1 MVDTIYIQ
9 EVSMK
14 RVPIILSSIRKP
26 ILLED
31 DTWYPV
37 YGFELAYDINI
48 KGEIRSRYTG
58 QLVKDYNGIVALR
71 NPRSIRADGNALLIS
86 VVDIWSASILKD
98 VNLKDLYSYF
108 K

>member
-1 MVDTIYIQ
+1 
-9 EVSMK
+9 MK
-14 RVPIILSSIRKP
+14 RVPIILSNIRKP

>member
-1 MVDTIYIQ
+1 
-9 EVSMK
+9 MK
-14 RVPIILSSIRKP
+14 RVPIILSSNAIIRKP
-26 ILLED
+26 IILED

-48 KGEIRSRYTG
+48 KGEIRSRSTG
-58 QLVKDYNGIVALR
+58 QLVKNYNDSVVLR
-71 NPRSIRADGNALLIS
+71 NPRSVRADGMALLIP

-108 K
+108 R